1 MPALFPIILTAT
13 QIVLVADPVPK
24 FDVEGTCRAAAVSGL
39 PGRDSAACQRDE
51 HGARSTL
58 QKDWTEYSSTERSRC
73 TGLVSTGGAPSYVEL
88 QTCLE
93 MEKQTKEL
101 REKPKTETVGQH

>member
-24 FDVEGTCRAAAVSGL
+24 FDVEGTCRADAVSGL

-51 HGARSTL
+51 QGARSML
-58 QKDWTEYSSTERSRC
+58 QKDWTEYSSTERIGNALLDETNNLGVHDCAAFDASSFLYNAR
-73 TGLVSTGGAPSYVEL
+73 VAFRPVRAIP
-88 QTCLE
+88 
-93 MEKQTKEL
+93 
-101 REKPKTETVGQH
+101 RE

>member
-51 HGARSTL
+51 QGARSML
-58 QKDWTEYSSTERSRC
+58 QKDWTEYRAKPLH
-73 TGLVSTGGAPSYVEL
+73 GVSLDRRGS
-88 QTCLE
+88 
-93 MEKQTKEL
+93 KL
-101 REKPKTETVGQH
+101 RGIADLPRNGEAD